1 MTPTLPILAEL
12 GNKSYHDYMF
22 LSVAQ
27 AAEKTGV
34 PRRTINW
41 AINVGQLPATRL
53 GAGAWMIDP
62 GDLAEWVIGRKTA
75 S

>member
-1 MTPTLPILAEL
+1 
-12 GNKSYHDYMF
+12 MF

-53 GAGAWMIDP
+53 GAGAWMIDSN
-62 GDLAEWVIGRKTA
+62 DLDEWAARKTA
-75 S
+75 D

>member
-1 MTPTLPILAEL
+1 
-12 GNKSYHDYMF
+12 MF

-27 AAEKTGV
+27 AAAKTGV

-41 AINVGQLPATRL
+41 AINVKQLPATRL

-62 GDLAEWVIGRKTA
+62 KDLDEWAATRKTA
-75 S
+75 D

>member
-1 MTPTLPILAEL
+1 MAATLQFLAAF
-12 GNKSYHDYMF
+12 GKRDYHECMYM
-22 LSVAQ
+22 SVAQ
-27 AAEKTGV
+27 AAERTGV

-62 GDLAEWVIGRKTA
+62 ADLDDWFAHRRTA
-75 S
+75 V

>member
-1 MTPTLPILAEL
+1 
-12 GNKSYHDYMF
+12 MF

-41 AINVGQLPATRL
+41 AINVKQLPAIRL
-53 GAGAWMIDP
+53 GKGAWMIDP
-62 GDLAEWVIGRKTA
+62 KDLADWAATRNTA
-75 S
+75 D